1 MIATGPR
8 GRTAGP
14 EERGNVLRAV
24 RTARWGR
31 VPRLLTALAVVLL
44 VTAGAVVA
52 SELLHPRSFVGA
64 VAASGTDA
72 PAAASSAAPEPAPPG
87 PATTAPSPVPTFDR
101 GLRSIDDPDSTWVVV
116 DKLRPLDPLGY
127 APADLVDIGGGRQL
141 RAEAAQAIAALQAEA
156 AVAGLDVSVQSAY
169 RSFEYQQGLFGSST
183 AQFGIAGAE
192 QRSARPGYSEH
203 QTGLAV
209 DVGGGGCDIE
219 RCFGDT
225 PEGRWVVANAHR
237 FGFLVRYPAG
247 SEHITGYQ
255 YEPWHL
261 RYVGPELA
269 TEMHETGVATLEEF
283 FGLPPAPEYAA
294 G

>member
-1 MIATGPR
+1 MG
-8 GRTAGP
+8 
-14 EERGNVLRAV
+14 
-24 RTARWGR
+24 
-31 VPRLLTALAVVLL
+31 
-44 VTAGAVVA
+44 AGAGAA

-64 VAASGTDA
+64 VTAPRTEA
-72 PAAASSAAPEPAPPG
+72 PAAASSAPRAPVPPG
-87 PATTAPSPVPTFDR
+87 PAAVVPEPPPAFDR
-101 GLRSIDDPDSTWVVV
+101 GLRSLDDPDSTWVVV
-116 DKLRPLDPLGY
+116 NKLRPLDPIGY
-127 APADLVDIGGGRQL
+127 APADLVDIGGDAL

-156 AVAGLDVSVQSAY
+156 RAAGLDVAVQSAY
-169 RSFEYQQGLFGSST
+169 RSFEYQQGLFGNAT
-183 AQFGIAGAE
+183 ARFGVAGAE
-192 QRSARPGYSEH
+192 LRSARPGYSEH

-237 FGFLVRYPAG
+237 TGFLVRYPAG
-247 SEHITGYQ
+247 SEQITGYQ